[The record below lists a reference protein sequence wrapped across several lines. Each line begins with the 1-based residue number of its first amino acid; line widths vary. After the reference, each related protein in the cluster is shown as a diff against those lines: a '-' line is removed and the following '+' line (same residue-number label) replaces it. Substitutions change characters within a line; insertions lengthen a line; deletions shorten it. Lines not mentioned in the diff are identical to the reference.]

1 MKYNALDILFE
12 AREDVVMAFRYPG
25 DCMSTA
31 AMQLLQNAYLYLLAP
46 ELLIPDKTT
55 ECFLKDLFH
64 DPTY

>member
-1 MKYNALDILFE
+1 MKYNAMDILFE

-25 DCMSTA
+25 DCMRITA
-31 AMQLLQNAYLYLLAP
+31 MHLLQNAYLYLLAP

-55 ECFLKDLFH
+55 ERFLKELFH